1 MVTFVSVVAL
11 RLSFCTPGQ
20 CFHAMSWSCLQP
32 VLGMEK
38 GKLAKQRA
46 VS

>member
-1 MVTFVSVVAL
+1 MVTFPSVVAL
-11 RLSFCTPGQ
+11 RLSCCTLDQ
-20 CFHAMSWSCLQP
+20 CFHTTSWSCLQP

-38 GKLAKQRA
+38 GRLAKQRA